1 MNYYPH
7 HVGDFNNATRHLT
20 RVERSIYRDLIDL
33 YYDTEMPLSL
43 DFIVLCRRVIARDDE
58 EKAAVE
64 QILNEFFIKTDKGW
78 THKRCDE
85 EIQKY
90 REGLEKSAAGG
101 KAKASKNAASKV
113 QAERDE
119 DSHQR
124 ATSVG
129 ADAALK
135 AQTSS
140 NVRATCEQGAGTV
153 REGCAQDAST
163 LREGANQNQNQNHI
177 KTLDKSLVNSTSGG
191 DAESGVERSEP
202 SRNVAISIL
211 LRAGGIKPMTGMHP
225 FALEWADK
233 GVTDGI
239 LKASIDCA
247 RQYKPEGDI
256 SPNYLKPI
264 IEQMLA
270 EPAKPTQNRGIHAER
285 AATLDELTGRT
296 RAADELRTI
305 DCEIHVVG

>member
-43 DFIVLCRRVIARDDE
+43 DFAVLCRRVIARDDE

-124 ATSVG
+124 GLSVG

-135 AQTSS
+135 AQASS
-140 NVRATCEQGAGTV
+140 NVQAGCAQGASNV
-153 REGCAQDAST
+153 REGCEQDAST
-163 LREGANQNQNQNHI
+163 LREAANQNQNQNHI

-191 DAESGVERSEP
+191 DAESGVERLEP

-211 LRAGGIKPMTGMHP
+211 LRDGGIKPMTGMHP
-225 FALEWADK
+225 FAVEWAEK
-233 GVTDGI
+233 GVTNDI
-239 LKASIDCA
+239 LSAAIDNA
-247 RQYKPEGDI
+247 RTYKPTGDI

-264 IEQMLA
+264 IEQLLDG
-270 EPAKPTQNRGIHAER
+270 PVKSTQNRGIHAER

-296 RAADELRTI
+296 SAANELRTI
-305 DCEIHVVG
+305 DGEAYVVG